1 MSIWS
6 ALERPVQIL
15 DLTKIR
21 DQRPF
26 PERRG
31 GHRQHSGAR
40 PSPHS
45 HVPQCRRWCPDKA
58 SRSWN
63 SVRQILEIAD
73 YSKVFC
79 RESLLS
85 QLFQFTPGDDSR
97 ISLAR
102 LQTFQRG
109 RSYVAVEGRSAKEGN
124 RVKSCSFEL
133 PLKNHPS
140 AETILS
146 IGQNMKILQ
155 VLKIVN
161 RRLFSV

>member
-1 MSIWS
+1 M
-6 ALERPVQIL
+6 
-15 DLTKIR
+15 
-21 DQRPF
+21 
-26 PERRG
+26 
-31 GHRQHSGAR
+31 
-40 PSPHS
+40 
-45 HVPQCRRWCPDKA
+45 
-58 SRSWN
+58 
-63 SVRQILEIAD
+63 EIAD

-85 QLFQFTPGDDSR
+85 QLFQFTPGDDS
-97 ISLAR
+97 R

-140 AETILS
+140 AETILR

>member
-1 MSIWS
+1 M
-6 ALERPVQIL
+6 
-15 DLTKIR
+15 
-21 DQRPF
+21 
-26 PERRG
+26 
-31 GHRQHSGAR
+31 
-40 PSPHS
+40 
-45 HVPQCRRWCPDKA
+45 
-58 SRSWN
+58 
-63 SVRQILEIAD
+63 EIAD

-124 RVKSCSFEL
+124 HVKSCSFEL